1 MNSQADLN
9 FAMEILKTMKKL
21 YTTCLLLIAGLCA
34 CAQNIVDITDA
45 DLVGGQTY
53 NWTKNNVYVLEGTVF
68 VEDGAIL
75 NIEAGTLVKFKP
87 NVSGTEPSALII
99 CRGAKIFANGTVN
112 DPIIFTAEIDDVA
125 DASDLGPTDNALWG
139 GIAILGKAST
149 SKNGGTEVNLEGI
162 PTTEPRGVYGMPAGQ
177 NIDNDNSGSMRY
189 CSIRHGGSALTSG
202 SELNGLSLGAV
213 GSGTTLEYIEIYAN
227 SDDGIEFFGG
237 TVNLKYAAVAFVED
251 DSYDWDEAYTGK
263 GQFWFSIQ
271 RSDVADNGWECDGST
286 PDNTAP
292 YSDPIV
298 YNATHI
304 GSGPG
309 AAAGNATGW
318 LLRAGTRGFIA
329 NSLVTEMKNKA
340 IEVQDRPGNTT
351 TDAYSQLIA
360 GELNIKNNLFW
371 NCGTNTN
378 IDMTSSGIIRST
390 ATNGLGGEDSTCTF
404 LINHLNT
411 NANLIQNP
419 QIVNVSR
426 TQDNLLDPRPSASGA
441 AYSTALAALPSGDPF
456 FTNVTYKGAFS
467 ANAAELWLHNWSTL
481 FKNNHL
487 SKVASVESL
496 AANKFEFSL
505 APNPASDEVQV
516 RFVAN
521 GQTSLQII
529 NMNGNLIQSLPFNT
543 KGPVSAEIDIRNFS
557 KGIYL
562 LMLSDGQ
569 STSTQK
575 LVVQ

>member
-1 MNSQADLN
+1 MN
-9 FAMEILKTMKKL
+9 KL
-21 YTTCLLLIAGLCA
+21 YSAFLLLLAGFSA
-34 CAQNIVDITDA
+34 SAQSTIDITDA
-45 DLVGGQTY
+45 DLVAGQTY
-53 NWTKNNVYVLEGTVF
+53 NWTSNNIYVLEGTVF
-68 VEDGAIL
+68 VEDGATL

-112 DPIIFTAEIDDVA
+112 DPIIFTAEIDDVN
-125 DASDLGPTDNALWG
+125 DPDDLGPADNALWG
-139 GIAILGKAST
+139 GVAILGKATT
-149 SKNGGTEVNLEGI
+149 SKNGNSEVNLEGI
-162 PTTEPRGVYGMPAGQ
+162 PTTEPRGVYGMPGGQ
-177 NIDNDNSGSMRY
+177 AVDNDNSGIMRY

-251 DSYDWDEAYTGK
+251 DSFDWDETWTGK

-271 RSDVADNGWECDGST
+271 RADVADNGWECDGST

-292 YSDPIV
+292 FSDPIV

-329 NSLVTEMKNKA
+329 NSIVTEMKNKA
-340 IEVQDRPGNTT
+340 IEVQDRPSNTT
-351 TDAYSQLIA
+351 TDAYSQLVA
-360 GELNIKNNLFW
+360 GELQIRNNIFW
-371 NCGTNTN
+371 NCGSNTA
-378 IDMTSSGIIRST
+378 IDMTSTGIIRST
-390 ATNGLGGEDSTCTF
+390 TTNGLGGEDSTCTF
-404 LINHLNT
+404 LINHMNT
-411 NANLIQNP
+411 NSNLIQNP

-426 TQDNLLDPRPSASGA
+426 AQDNLLDPRPSASGA
-441 AYSTALAALPSGDPF
+441 AYSTALAATPSGDAF
-456 FTNVTYKGAFS
+456 FSNVTYKGAFS
-467 ANAAELWLHNWSTL
+467 ANAADLWLHNWSSL

-487 SKVASVESL
+487 SKVASVEDL
-496 AANKFEFSL
+496 ASDVFGLTL
-505 APNPASDEVQV
+505 APNPAKENAQV
-516 RFVAN
+516 RFIAN
-521 GQTSLQII
+521 GQTSLQVF
-529 NMNGNLIQSLPFNT
+529 NMNGALMQSQSFST
-543 KGPVSAEIDIRNFS
+543 KGQVITNINTENFAQ
-557 KGIYL
+557 GIYL
-562 LMLSDGQ
+562 IMIQDGQ
-569 STSTQK
+569 SKTTQK

>member
-1 MNSQADLN
+1 
-9 FAMEILKTMKKL
+9 MKHF
-21 YTTCLLLIAGLCA
+21 YTTCLLLLAGLCA
-34 CAQNIVDITDA
+34 GAQTTIDITDA
-45 DLVGGQTY
+45 DLVAGQTY
-53 NWTKNNVYVLEGTVF
+53 NWTRNNIYVLEGTVF

-112 DPIIFTAEIDDVA
+112 DPIIFTAEIDDVS
-125 DASDLGPTDNALWG
+125 DPNDLGPTDNALWG
-139 GIAILGKAST
+139 GVAILGKAAT
-149 SKNGGTEVNLEGI
+149 SKNGNSEVNLEGI

-177 NIDNDNSGSMRY
+177 NVDNDNSGIMRY

-251 DSYDWDEAYTGK
+251 DCYDWDEAWTGK

-271 RSDVADNGWECDGST
+271 RADVADNGWECDGST
-286 PDNTAP
+286 PDNVAP
-292 YSDPIV
+292 FSDPIV

-329 NSLVTEMKNKA
+329 NSIVSEMKNKG
-340 IEVQDRPGNTT
+340 IEVQDRPSNTT
-351 TDAYSQLIA
+351 TDAYAQLVA
-360 GELNIKNNLFW
+360 GELTIKNNLFW

-378 IDMTSSGIIRST
+378 IDMGSTGIIRST
-390 ATNGLGGEDSTCTF
+390 LTSGLGGEDSTCTF

-411 NANLIQNP
+411 NTNLIQNP

-426 TQDNLLDPRPSASGA
+426 AQDNLLDPRPSASGA
-441 AYSTALAALPSGDPF
+441 AYTTALASLPAGDPF
-456 FTNVTYKGAFS
+456 FTNVTYKGAF
-467 ANAAELWLHNWSTL
+467 AAEAADLWLHNWSTL

-496 AANKFEFSL
+496 AAASLDFSL

-516 RFVAN
+516 KFMGN
-521 GQTSLQII
+521 GQTSLNIF
-529 NMNGNLIQSLPFNT
+529 NMNGALIQSIPFNN
-543 KGPVSAEIDIRNFS
+543 KGAVSTIVDTRNLT

-562 LMLSDGQ
+562 LMLSNGQ
-569 STSTQK
+569 STSSKK

>member
-1 MNSQADLN
+1 MKN
-9 FAMEILKTMKKL
+9 F
-21 YTTCLLLIAGLCA
+21 YTTCFLLLSGLCSV
-34 CAQNIVDITDA
+34 AQTIVDITDA
-45 DLVGGQTY
+45 DLVAGQTY
-53 NWTKNNVYVLEGTVF
+53 NWTRNNIYLLEGTVF
-68 VEDGAIL
+68 VEDGATL

-112 DPIIFTAEIDDVA
+112 DPIIFTAEVDDVA
-125 DASDLGPTDNALWG
+125 DPNDLGPADNALWG
-139 GIAILGKAST
+139 GVAILGKATT
-149 SKNGGTEVNLEGI
+149 SKNGNSEVNLEGI

-177 NIDNDNSGSMRY
+177 NVDNDNSGIMRY

-251 DSYDWDEAYTGK
+251 DCFDWDEAFTGK

-271 RSDVADNGWECDGST
+271 RADVADNGWECDGST

-292 YSDPIV
+292 FSDPIV

-329 NSLVTEMKNKA
+329 NSIVSEMKSKA
-340 IEVQDRPGNTT
+340 IEVQDRPSNTT
-351 TDAYSQLIA
+351 TDAYAQLVA
-360 GELNIKNNLFW
+360 GELIIKNNLFW
-371 NCGTNTN
+371 NCGTNTG
-378 IDMTSSGIIRST
+378 IDMTSTGIIRST
-390 ATNGLGGEDSTCTF
+390 TTSGLGGEDSTCTF

-411 NANLIQNP
+411 NTNLIQNP
-419 QIVNVSR
+419 EIVNVSR

-441 AYSTALAALPSGDPF
+441 AYSTALAALPAGDPF
-456 FTNVTYKGAFS
+456 FTSVTYKGAFS
-467 ANAAELWLHNWSTL
+467 STASELWLHNWTTL

-487 SKVASVESL
+487 SKVASVENID
-496 AANKFEFSL
+496 AAAFGLSL
-505 APNPASDEVQV
+505 APNPATEAVLV
-516 RFVAN
+516 KFNAN
-521 GQTSLQII
+521 GQTTLSIF
-529 NMNGNLIQSLPFNT
+529 NMNGARIQSSNFNT
-543 KGPVSAEIDIRNFS
+543 NGSVSSVIDTRSFA
-557 KGIYL
+557 KGIYMI
-562 LMLSDGQ
+562 MLSDGK
-569 STSTQK
+569 STTTQK